1 MCRCLIRYLAIVG
14 LLALALD
21 CAALIACIGIYRTD
35 WYVRHSGYYYDSL
48 VERRFGLAGVGTRW
62 PGCFGSRDLVG
73 LPGTRVWTT
82 PRGCAPLPPWAGLFA
97 AKRRRRARRC
107 PGRLGG

>member
-1 MCRCLIRYLAIVG
+1 MRRCLIRYLAIVG

-48 VERRFGLAGVGTRW
+48 VERRFELAEVGTRW
-62 PGCFGSRDLVG
+62 PGCSGSRYLVA
-73 LPGTRVWTT
+73 LPDTRM
-82 PRGCAPLPPWAGLFA
+82 
-97 AKRRRRARRC
+97 
-107 PGRLGG
+107 